1 MKGTR
6 RVKTFYPTMSP
17 SPLAMTQGITFGEAR
32 MVYHP
37 GRGGLGVTAA
47 KPPSRW
53 LHRCFQLDKKIARED
68 HPIRRK
74 E

>member
-37 GRGGLGVTAA
+37 GRGGAGGYCSEAA
-47 KPPSRW
+47 FEMASSMFPTR
-53 LHRCFQLDKKIARED
+53 
-68 HPIRRK
+68 
-74 E
+74 